1 MGTHYLFENA
11 IFHKLNILRLLN
23 KLSNSLKKNTFTQNY
38 INVQIQDKKKRQV
51 KTKVCTLNDFWGDLF
66 IYLMH

>member
-1 MGTHYLFENA
+1 MYMGTHYLFENA

-38 INVQIQDKKKRQV
+38 INVQIQDKKKD
-51 KTKVCTLNDFWGDLF
+51 K
-66 IYLMH
+66 